1 MERASREKMV
11 EEAKKQMRLAGPLIA
26 ANMLLTFLQVISTV
40 VVGHIGEEVLAG
52 VAFGDLLRRRHGIL
66 NAGKHSVSPNIS
78 ESWVWD
84 VGWRPYAAKP
94 LSKDYHL
101 LGVQLQ
107 KAMLVLSVSC
117 IPVAIMWC
125 FADDILC
132 QIRFLCRLRT
142 LSPFDA
148 ERGSHCSVPCSGE
161 LGLVHKT
168 GLGYK
173 GAALASSISYWVNV
187 LLLAFYIK
195 LSPACKQTWSGF
207 SKDAFHGLVVFL
219 KLAVPS
225 ATMICF
231 EYWAFEAAVILS
243 GLLPN
248 PKLVTSSMSIGLN
261 TCSLIY
267 TITFGLEAAISTRV
281 SNELG
286 AGNPGAAR
294 LAISVMAVIF
304 TMEGLAVGLTLIFLR
319 NIWGQAYS
327 KDREVVAH
335 VASIIPLISA
345 VHLLDAFQCL
355 FSGIVRGCGWQKI
368 CAIIDLDSFY
378 IAGIPIAIA
387 HLSSFISEERNHLHW
402 WFRWLLLAMLTF
414 RSDFNREK
422 ARVHGI
428 AELQEGCSIAEE

>member
-1 MERASREKMV
+1 MLS
-11 EEAKKQMRLAGPLIA
+11 A
-26 ANMLLTFLQVISTV
+26 AATV
-40 VVGHIGEEVLAG
+40 LFHAP
-52 VAFGDLLRRRHGIL
+52 A
-66 NAGKHSVSPNIS
+66 
-78 ESWVWD
+78 SWV
-84 VGWRPYAAKP
+84 
-94 LSKDYHL
+94 
-101 LGVQLQ
+101 
-107 KAMLVLSVSC
+107 
-117 IPVAIMWC
+117 
-125 FADDILC
+125 
-132 QIRFLCRLRT
+132 
-142 LSPFDA
+142 
-148 ERGSHCSVPCSGE
+148 
-161 LGLVHKT
+161 LVHKT

-327 KDREVVAH
+327 KDKEVVAH

-368 CAIIDLDSFY
+368 CAIIDLGSFY
-378 IAGIPIAIA
+378 IAGIPIAVLLTFKL
-387 HLSSFISEERNHLHW
+387 HLGGKGLWTGIICALVVQVA
-402 WFRWLLLAMLTF
+402 LLAMLTF
-414 RSDFNREK
+414 RSDFNREAEK
-422 ARVHGI
+422 AMERVHGI
-428 AELQEGCSIAEE
+428 AELQEGMTESKGWFS